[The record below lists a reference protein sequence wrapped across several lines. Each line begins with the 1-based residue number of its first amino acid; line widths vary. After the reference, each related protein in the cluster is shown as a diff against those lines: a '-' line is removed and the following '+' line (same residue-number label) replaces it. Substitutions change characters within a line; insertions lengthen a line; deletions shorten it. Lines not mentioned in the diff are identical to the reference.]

1 MVAVA
6 VALKLVATPIGV
18 SIIAEFIAVTIP
30 VKVELLL
37 TRDTTCPFSIV
48 VSMFNSCSEPI

>member
-37 TRDTTCPFSIV
+37 TRDTTCHFQ
-48 VSMFNSCSEPI
+48 